1 VFFSPLRQKRSTKS
15 PETARTNHFASCGFV
30 DRLSVER
37 QYSEQDAAGPY
48 RWEQIIMSSSD
59 TKREM
64 LRHTVATL
72 AYRGAKAVRG
82 APDSFASYRA
92 SETARTPAEILAHI
106 GDLLDWG
113 LSIARGAETWNNSD
127 PLPWDQEV
135 ARFHRALESFD
146 SYLSSEAELSAPC
159 ERLFQGPVADA
170 LTHVGQLTILRRIA
184 GTPIKGENYSRAKIE
199 SGRLGSEQAAPKRE
213 FD

>member
-1 VFFSPLRQKRSTKS
+1 MP
-15 PETARTNHFASCGFV
+15 
-30 DRLSVER
+30 
-37 QYSEQDAAGPY
+37 
-48 RWEQIIMSSSD
+48 SSD

-82 APDSFASYRA
+82 APDSFASYKA
-92 SETARTPAEILAHI
+92 SETTRTPAQILAHI
-106 GDLLDWG
+106 GDLLDWA
-113 LSIARGAETWNNSD
+113 LSIAKGAEAWNNSD

-135 ARFHRALESFD
+135 TRFHRALESFD
-146 SYLSSEAELSAPC
+146 NYLASDGELSAPC

-170 LTHVGQLTILRRIA
+170 LTHVGQLTMLRRIA
-184 GTPIKGENYSRAKIE
+184 GAPIKGENYSRAKVE
-199 SGRLGSEQAAPKRE
+199 SGRVGVEQATPKRE